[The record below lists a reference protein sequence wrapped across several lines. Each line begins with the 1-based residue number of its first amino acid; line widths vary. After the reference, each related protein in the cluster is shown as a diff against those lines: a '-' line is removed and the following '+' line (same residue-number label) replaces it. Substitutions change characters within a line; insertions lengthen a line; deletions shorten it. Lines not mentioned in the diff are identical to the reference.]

1 MKSMRLNVLGSSSK
15 GNGYVLYN
23 DSEALLIECGVRIIE
38 VKKMLGFNLSIV
50 SGAVLSHEHL
60 DHAGFVDQ
68 YINAGIDVY
77 SSRGTFEALGV
88 SGHRVHHLVPEALF
102 KIGPF
107 KVIPFPVEHD
117 CSEPFGFLI
126 YHPECGNILFAT
138 DTCFLQ
144 YTFPGLNNIMIEAN
158 YDQEILEEGIRA
170 GRTPELI
177 RKRVMNNHME
187 LGVLVD
193 TLKANDLSQVNK
205 IVLIHLSEKS
215 GDPDLFQKIIEEATG
230 KNVFVAAPGLDI
242 HFDKTPF

>member
-1 MKSMRLNVLGSSSK
+1 MNLKVLASGSR
-15 GNGYVLYN
+15 GNCYILSN
-23 DSEALLIECGVRIIE
+23 ESEAIIIE
-38 VKKMLGFNLSIV
+38 LGVAFKLVKEALGFELSKV
-50 SGAVLSHEHL
+50 VGCLVSHEHG
-60 DHAGFVDQ
+60 DHAK
-68 YINAGIDVY
+68 YIPQAIEAGVDVY